1 MACGEGARHG
11 GKTGLAQWSPP
22 GFSSDQACQVWP
34 ELTKDCLHLLAAAA
48 PYDGWLLTLLP
59 RCVRRLPWRSP
70 HPQLE
75 ALLNGLPSL
84 TPGRGP
90 PQLQYSAAL
99 LLSAYTP
106 WLADHLA
113 AAGQAGG
120 GTALLNRWALQLCC
134 GRMCLACA
142 HSVPCACRHLCLLS
156 LSSMA

>member
-1 MACGEGARHG
+1 VLLSTHDHCSCL
-11 GKTGLAQWSPP
+11 T
-22 GFSSDQACQVWP
+22 
-34 ELTKDCLHLLAAAA
+34 LTKHAACSGDAVHLLAETAVASC
-48 PYDGWLLTLLP
+48 LH
-59 RCVRRLPWRSP
+59 RCVRRLPWRTP

-113 AAGQAGG
+113 ATGQAGSG
-120 GTALLNRWALQLCC
+120 AALLNR
-134 GRMCLACA
+134 
-142 HSVPCACRHLCLLS
+142 
-156 LSSMA
+156 